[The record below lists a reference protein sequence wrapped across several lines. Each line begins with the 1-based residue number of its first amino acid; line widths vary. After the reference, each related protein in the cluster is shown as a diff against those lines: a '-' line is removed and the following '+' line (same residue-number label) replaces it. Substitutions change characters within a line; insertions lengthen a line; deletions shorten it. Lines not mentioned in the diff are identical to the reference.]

1 MEELKM
7 EDNKFDLKK
16 SKSFFEMREVFE
28 IRDFERKK
36 ELSTMRFDLAVQL
49 ATLLDSL
56 AEKRHKERCEILGI
70 KYIEPKRV
78 ELITNRVIEIKK

>member
-1 MEELKM
+1 MEEIKM
-7 EDNKFDLKK
+7 EQNKFDLKK
-16 SKSFFEMREVFE
+16 SKSFFEMREEFD

-36 ELSTMRFDLAVQL
+36 ELSQIRFDLAVKL

-70 KYIEPKRV
+70 KYIEPKRI
-78 ELITNRVIEIKK
+78 ELISNRVIGIKK